1 MALGK
6 GLGSLIKEE
15 QENDNSNDNVRKTEE
30 TSPSTENQP
39 KQEGKIVKIK
49 VSNIVP
55 NRSQPRESF
64 PEEKL
69 QELVESIKKHG
80 VMQPVTV
87 TPLDDG
93 EFELIAGERRTR
105 ASKKAG
111 LDEIP
116 AIIRSVTNQ
125 EKIELALIE
134 NIQREDLNPVEEA
147 LAYQRLKDE
156 FDLTQQEVAERVGK
170 GRSTVAN
177 MIRLLNLPDK
187 VQQALREK
195 TISMGKARALLSLE
209 KEAEIIDAFEDM
221 IGEKISVREV
231 EDQVAEKTGKTKKKK
246 KDPNILAKEEELE
259 EKLGTKVN
267 IKKNKKGEG
276 SLEIDFYSVEE
287 LKRIINRIT

>member
-6 GLGSLIKEE
+6 GLGSIIREEDEGKSEDKNEKEQTSDSINKEE
-15 QENDNSNDNVRKTEE
+15 PT
-30 TSPSTENQP
+30 
-39 KQEGKIVKIK
+39 KQEGKIMKIK

-55 NRSQPRESF
+55 NRAQPRESF

-87 TPLDDG
+87 TPLENG

-105 ASKKAG
+105 ATKKAG
-111 LDEIP
+111 LEEIP
-116 AIIRSVTNQ
+116 AIIRSVTHQ

-177 MIRLLNLPDK
+177 MIRLLNLPDR
-187 VQQALREK
+187 VQQALREQV
-195 TISMGKARALLSLE
+195 ISMGKARALLSLE
-209 KEAEIIDAFEDM
+209 SKAEIIDAFEDM

-231 EDQVAEKTGKTKKKK
+231 EDQVAEKTGRKKKK
-246 KDPNILAKEEELE
+246 RKDPNLLAKEEELE
-259 EKLGTKVN
+259 EILGTKVN
-267 IKKNKKGEG
+267 IKQNKKGEG
-276 SLEIDFYSVEE
+276 SLQIDFYSTEE
-287 LKRIINRIT
+287 LKRILNQII